1 MRDKLIRTWKIVGTP
16 RAGALN
22 YVLAGFLLLWLV
34 FDRATH
40 LMTSAL
46 QETGLI
52 VLLLVAL
59 TAFLVETL
67 GFRYIK
73 TSHVFRALGFKW
85 PTEPGLRAALLIGL
99 TMLLFFPALS
109 LATGERF
116 GLQENWPWI
125 ALGVFAQA
133 GLAQEVV
140 FRGYLFRHLRRHFAF
155 RRAALFVMVPF
166 ALGRAFMFGTAD
178 TATILAGIVVAAATA
193 LPLAHLYERS
203 DNSIWPPALV
213 SAVSASALH
222 VVIIPAHLSLV
233 AVVGWAILSAAVPYL
248 AFAVLDRNVVERAHP
263 QTEYVR
269 PRFDS

>member
-1 MRDKLIRTWKIVGTP
+1 MREKLIQTWRLVGTA

-46 QETGLI
+46 HETGLI
-52 VLLLVAL
+52 VLLLVGI
-59 TAFLVETL
+59 TAFAVETL

-73 TSHVFRALGFKW
+73 ISHVFRALGFKA
-85 PTEPGLRAALLIGL
+85 PTEPGLRAALLISL

-116 GLQENWPWI
+116 GLQDNWPWI
-125 ALGVFAQA
+125 GLGVLAQA
-133 GLAQEVV
+133 GLAQELV
-140 FRGYLFRHLRRHFAF
+140 FRGYLFRHLRRHFVF

-166 ALGRAFMFGTAD
+166 AVGRALMFGTAD
-178 TATILAGIVVAAATA
+178 TTTVIAGIIVAAATA

-203 DNSIWPPALV
+203 GSSLWPPALV
-213 SAVSASALH
+213 SAVTQAALQI
-222 VVIIPAHLSLV
+222 VIIPTHLAPV
-233 AVVGWAILSAAVPYL
+233 AVIGWAIISAALPYL
-248 AFAVLDRNVVERAHP
+248 TFALLNRTVEERSHP
-263 QTEYVR
+263 QTEYVSAR
-269 PRFDS
+269 YDG

>member
-1 MRDKLIRTWKIVGTP
+1 MREKLLKTWHIVGTA

-34 FDRATH
+34 FNRASH

-46 QETGLI
+46 YETGLI
-52 VLLLVAL
+52 VLLLVTL
-59 TAFLVETL
+59 TAYLVEIL

-73 TSHVFRALGFKW
+73 AAHVFRALGFKS
-85 PTEPGLRAALLIGL
+85 PTEPGLRAALLISL

-116 GLQENWPWI
+116 GLRDNWPWI
-125 ALGVFAQA
+125 GLGLLAQA
-133 GLAQEVV
+133 GLAQELV

-166 ALGRAFMFGTAD
+166 ALGRAFMFGAAD
-178 TATILAGIVVAAATA
+178 AGTVIAGIVVAVATA

-203 DNSIWPPALV
+203 GNSIWPPALV
-213 SAVSASALH
+213 SMVSAAALEI
-222 VVIIPAHLSLV
+222 VVIPAHL
-233 AVVGWAILSAAVPYL
+233 APIAIVGWAIISAAIPYL
-248 AFAVLDRNVVERAHP
+248 TFALLHRSVEERPHP

-269 PRFDS
+269 PHYDG